1 MKRLKLVCLMILA
14 LCLSVSFAEEES
26 NRLDIAFGLFSVELP
41 KGVAAGPNTGNALSD
56 FRYETDG
63 IPAIIAAHYAPL
75 DQYEATASR
84 RLDSYLSY
92 VFAMSGENYSETEVQ
107 EETLENGVRLRW
119 QIMRGDTL
127 HALWFEAFDEQF
139 GYNICMWNRAETAN
153 DDAMLAVMRSFRA
166 EPERERD
173 LMEVRQTQLP
183 GGAFVSVEHGLQIQ
197 LTEDWE
203 IVPYR
208 EYLQQGTAFMLVLN
222 EGEQMVQLFSTFP
235 VKAGDT
241 RALLDWF
248 LQAKGSSDA
257 GEPYAVTLDG
267 LGSVEAWVAE
277 EAPGVCMYDVAFV
290 YEGYGYYGMLMWVPQ
305 DDAEAR
311 PFMMEALQTL
321 SIPEK

>member
-1 MKRLKLVCLMILA
+1 MKHLMLVCVMILA
-14 LCLSVSFAEEES
+14 LCLPVSLAENES

-41 KGVAAGPNTGNALSD
+41 EGVIAGPNTGNALSD
-56 FRYETDG
+56 FRFETDG
-63 IPAIIAAHYAPL
+63 MPAIIAAHYAPL

-84 RLDSYLSY
+84 KLNSYLSY

-119 QIMRGDTL
+119 QIMRGDAL
-127 HALWFEAFDEQF
+127 HALWFEAFGEQF
-139 GYNICMWNRAETAN
+139 GYNICMWNRAETAD
-153 DDAMLAVMRSFRA
+153 DDAMLTVMRSFRA
-166 EPERERD
+166 DPERERD
-173 LMEVRQTQLP
+173 LLEVRQTQLP

-208 EYLQQGTAFMLVLN
+208 EYLQQGTTFMLVLN

-235 VKAGDT
+235 VEAGDT

-248 LQAKGSSDA
+248 LQAKGSSGA
-257 GEPYAVTLDG
+257 GEPYAVTMDG
-267 LGSVEAWVAE
+267 LGGVEAWVAE
-277 EAPGVCMYDVAFV
+277 ETPGVCMYNVAFV

-311 PFMMEALQTL
+311 PFMMEALRTL
-321 SIPEK
+321 SVPEN